1 MDYKLD
7 SHMHTVAS
15 GHAYNTIM
23 EMAKAAA
30 DKKLEL
36 VAVTEHSVNMPG
48 TCQLFYFMNLKMV
61 PRQLFGIEVLQGAE
75 LNITDY
81 KGSTDLPMEIQNK
94 LDVCIASLHLPCI
107 TPGSMKENTAALL
120 GVMENPCVS
129 IIGHPD
135 DGRYPIDYRELARA
149 AAERHILLE
158 VNNHSLD
165 PVSSRTG
172 ARENLAVMLKWCE
185 TFGTYVILNS
195 DAHWCGDIGDRRF
208 SGPLLEEMC
217 FPEELV
223 VNRDVALYRSFLK

>member
-1 MDYKLD
+1 MDYRLD

-23 EMAKAAA
+23 EMAKTAAE
-30 DKKLEL
+30 KGLEL
-36 VAVTEHSVNMPG
+36 IAITEHSVNMPG

-61 PRQLFGIEVLQGAE
+61 PRRLFGIEVLQGAE

-81 KGSTDLPMEIQNK
+81 KGSVDLSADVLKN

-107 TPGSMKENTAALL
+107 RPGSIKENTAALL
-120 GVMENPCVS
+120 SVMENPYVS

-135 DGRYPIDYRELARA
+135 DGRYAVDYRELAKA
-149 AAERHILLE
+149 AAERHVLLE

-165 PVSSRTG
+165 PASSRTM
-172 ARENLAVMLKWCE
+172 ARENLITMLKWCE
-185 TFGTYVILNS
+185 EFGTHVILNS
-195 DAHWCGDIGDRRF
+195 DAHWCGDIADRRF
-208 SGPLLEEMC
+208 SGPLLEEIR

-223 VNRDVALYRSFLK
+223 VNRDVDLYRSFLK